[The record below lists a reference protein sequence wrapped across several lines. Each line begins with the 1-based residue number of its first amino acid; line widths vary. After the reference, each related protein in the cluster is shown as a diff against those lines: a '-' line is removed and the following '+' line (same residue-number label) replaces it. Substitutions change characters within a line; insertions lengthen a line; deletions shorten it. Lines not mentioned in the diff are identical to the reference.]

1 MNIEALKLYLS
12 QNGHADAIGPF
23 GPVVLQDNSDG
34 NGLFIAKWDLPI
46 PQPTPEQ
53 LEQPE

>member
-1 MNIEALKLYLS
+1 MNIEALKQYLA
-12 QNGHADAIGPF
+12 QNGHADAIGPL

-34 NGLFIAKWDLPI
+34 QGPFIAKWDLKI

-53 LEQPE
+53 LEQQ

>member
-1 MNIEALKLYLS
+1 MNIEALKQYLA
-12 QNGHADAIGPF
+12 QNGHADAIGPL

-34 NGLFIAKWDLPI
+34 QGPFIAAWNLPI

-53 LEQPE
+53 LEQQ